1 MYIKINIH
9 NSNLPVAHGDWMDLY
24 TAEEITMKEGEF
36 KLISLGVSMEIPENH
51 YAIIAPRSSTF
62 KNYGI
67 LQANSIGIIDNDY
80 SGNDDVWKF
89 PAYATK
95 DITIP
100 ANTRICQFTILKN
113 TMNQVDFIQC
123 KLENKNRGGFGTTG
137 K

>member
-24 TAEEITMKEGEF
+24 TAEEITMKQGEF
-36 KLISLGVSMEIPENH
+36 KLISLGVSMEIPENY

-67 LQANSIGIIDNDY
+67 LQANSIGIIDNEY
-80 SGNDDVWKF
+80 SGNNDIWKF

-113 TMNQVDFIQC
+113 TMSQVDFVQC
-123 KLENKNRGGFGTTG
+123 ELKNKNRGGFGTTG